1 VSGWLA
7 ADDARPARER
17 TIVILAIVF
26 LAWFGMRFHMDT
38 ASDSQTN
45 AYVDALLASIRQH
58 TLAADGT
65 GHYSLLA
72 AVFMWPIATALERVT
87 GAYQIRGLVVA
98 LLLLSTAL
106 YAAAYAWYRRVGLGW
121 FSSLIGLA
129 ILSTSVAFATQIR
142 GWEIDKLIEPT
153 LFLVAAL
160 AAWDEHYVLVVVIA
174 ALAALNRETGA
185 FVPFVALAA
194 VAQRQGGFR
203 AALTAWPVWA
213 CAVVCVLEIG
223 LLRQLGPAPTVKRF
237 WPDLNLER
245 LGYLTGGLCLTPL
258 LALAWFNSAPS
269 GLKQLF
275 LLAPIWV
282 VFVLAT
288 DQLEQ
293 GLVLIAPLA
302 LLFVPITLAGV
313 EQALRGAV
321 PAPVA
326 PAER

>member
-1 VSGWLA
+1 M
-7 ADDARPARER
+7 RER
-17 TIVILAIVF
+17 AIVVLAIVF

-38 ASDSQTN
+38 ANDSQTN
-45 AYVDALLASIRQH
+45 AYVDALLASVRNH
-58 TLAADGT
+58 TLAVDGT

-72 AVFMWPIATALERVT
+72 ALFMFPIGTALERVT

-98 LLLLSTAL
+98 LLVLSGAL

-121 FSSLIGLA
+121 FTSLIGLA

-174 ALAALNRETGA
+174 ALAAMNRETGA

-213 CAVVCVLEIG
+213 CAVVCLLEVA
-223 LLRQLGPAPTVKRF
+223 LFRQLGPAPTVKRF

-245 LGYLTGGLCLTPL
+245 LAYLTGGLCLTPL
-258 LALAWFNSAPS
+258 LALAWFRSAPN

-313 EQALRGAV
+313 EQALQGVVVRG
-321 PAPVA
+321 PVV

>member
-1 VSGWLA
+1 V
-7 ADDARPARER
+7 RER
-17 TIVILAIVF
+17 VIVVLAIAF

-38 ASDSQTN
+38 ANDSQTN
-45 AYVDALLASIRQH
+45 AYVDSLLASVRNR

-72 AVFMWPIATALERVT
+72 ALFVFPIGSALERVT
-87 GAYQIRGLVVA
+87 GAYQIRGLVSA
-98 LLLLSTAL
+98 LLLLSVAL
-106 YAAAYAWYRRVGLGW
+106 YAAAYSWYRRVGLGW
-121 FSSLIGLA
+121 FTSLIGLA

-160 AAWDEHYVLVVVIA
+160 AAWDEHYLLVVAIA
-174 ALAALNRETGA
+174 ALAVMNRETGA
-185 FVPFVALAA
+185 FVPLVALAA

-213 CAVVCVLEIG
+213 CAIVCLVEVALF
-223 LLRQLGPAPTVKRF
+223 RQVGPAPTVKRF

-245 LGYLTGGLCLTPL
+245 LAYLTGGLCLTPL
-258 LALAWFNSAPS
+258 LALAWFSSAPS

-313 EQALRGAV
+313 EQALQDVVRAPAV
-321 PAPVA
+321 PA
-326 PAER
+326 ER